1 MLRLGI
7 RKPHRRPDMERTMT
21 RSKSQVSA
29 RKTTRRQLMASSP
42 LAVAGLLVTTAKAQ
56 QPMAEIP
63 SAAEDSKKTALHQE
77 IELKAPAARV
87 YQILIDS
94 KQFAAFTGAPA
105 EIHPEAGGT
114 FSLFGGM
121 IGGRNIELVPGVRIV
136 QAWRPP
142 DWPAGVYSLVR
153 FELKEHGAQ
162 TTLILDHSSF
172 PAGGFTHLSQGWRE
186 HYWGPLSKYLA

>member
-1 MLRLGI
+1 MS
-7 RKPHRRPDMERTMT
+7 
-21 RSKSQVSA
+21 RSNSQVSA
-29 RKTTRRQLMASSP
+29 GKTTRRQLMASGSP
-42 LAVAGLLVTTAKAQ
+42 TATDLLVTAASAQ
-56 QPMAEIP
+56 QPMAQIP
-63 SAAEDSKKTALHQE
+63 SAAEDNKKTALHQE
-77 IELKAPAARV
+77 VELKAPATRV

-94 KQFAAFTGAPA
+94 KQFAAFSGAPA

-142 DWPAGVYSLVR
+142 DWPVGVYSLVR
-153 FELKEHGAQ
+153 FELKEHGPN

-172 PAGGFTHLSQGWRE
+172 PAGGFTHLNEGWRD
-186 HYWGPLSKYLA
+186 HYWVPLSKYLA

>member
-1 MLRLGI
+1 
-7 RKPHRRPDMERTMT
+7 MT
-21 RSKSQVSA
+21 RSKSQVSTG
-29 RKTTRRQLMASSP
+29 KTTRRQLMASSS
-42 LAVAGLLVTTAKAQ
+42 LAIAGLAITASGAQ

-63 SAAEDSKKTALHQE
+63 GTAEDSKKTALHQE
-77 IELKAPAARV
+77 IELKVPAARV

-121 IGGRNIELVPGVRIV
+121 IGGRNIELVTGVRIV

-153 FELKEHGAQ
+153 FEFKDHGPN
-162 TTLILDHSSF
+162 TTLVLDHSSF
-172 PAGGFTHLSQGWRE
+172 PAGGFTHLNQGWRE
-186 HYWGPLSKYLA
+186 RYWGPLSKYLA